1 MFEDPGKLG
10 HGNEM
15 IIMTKSF
22 LIRLDGKP
30 NRKNEAAF
38 SNFSGRGRGLKFSSV
53 ISVLP
58 NMLQFVLI
66 SAKKSVVP
74 RRFCSCFQLAGKRHQ
89 HIINRF
95 VCDFF
100 CSRHLA

>member
-1 MFEDPGKLG
+1 
-10 HGNEM
+10 
-15 IIMTKSF
+15 MTK
-22 LIRLDGKP
+22 LDGKP

-38 SNFSGRGRGLKFSSV
+38 SYSCGRGWGLKLPYV

-58 NMLQFVLI
+58 NMLHFVLI
-66 SAKKSVVP
+66 SSKKSVVP
-74 RRFCSCFQLAGKRHQ
+74 RHFFSSFQLAGKSRQ

-95 VCDFF
+95 VFVFF